1 MFAPQVFLDEHP
13 RAAPVGLLLCGGKKT
28 VRVSSRVL
36 AAPVT
41 AVL

>member
-13 RAAPVGLLLCGGKKT
+13 RTAPVGLLLYGGKET
-28 VRVSSRVL
+28 VRVTSRVL